1 MSAMSRAER
10 IVHIKIAK
18 FRERLRKHRIVRF
31 FLRLEADVLEQRDIA
46 ILHVAND
53 FYRHLTN
60 CVMTEDDRLMDQR
73 VQIIADRTKRIL
85 LNALSFWATK
95 MRHQNRFRTVLA
107 QVVNGRQ
114 ALADARVIGDA
125 NLSTAHFGRHVEVHP
140 HKDAFPA
147 YIQIAQRQLRH
158 LTVGRARAHV
168 ESMFSYAS
176 KTIASTITSRFIS
189 PTAPATR
196 RNGYC
201 SPIRY
206 RTSRRLS
213 QTGCQA

>member
-1 MSAMSRAER
+1 MGTVRCTER
-10 IVHIKIAK
+10 IVYIKIAK
-18 FRERLRKHRIVRF
+18 FRERLSEHRIVRF
-31 FLRLEADVLEQRDIA
+31 FLRLEADVLEQSDIA
-46 ILHVAND
+46 VFHMLDDLFWHFPNRV
-53 FYRHLTN
+53 LT
-60 CVMTEDDRLMDQR
+60 EYDRLMDQG
-73 VQIIADRTKRIL
+73 VQIIADRTKRIF

-114 ALADARVIGDA
+114 ALADARVVGDA
-125 NLSTAHFGRHVEVHP
+125 NLSAAHFGRHVEVHP

-147 YIQIAQRQLRH
+147 HIQIAQRELRH
-158 LTVGRARAHV
+158 LTLGRAGAHV